1 MRDERLMILRMIEE
15 GKITAAQG
23 LALLEALEEEG
34 PWPEGAGPEAAERQ
48 AQAVGQD
55 TAGPEPGHQASG
67 AGEGQAQEPGPDR
80 FNENQSRPR
89 HDGRSQQEGESSRE
103 ARGST
108 AHEERDVRVWGF
120 RFDPARV
127 GEQVMRAV
135 DQVSER
141 LQDLFESGSTWLN
154 DWLGESYTFPGGEV
168 GHLAQDEVLAVEIR
182 LPNSRVTVEPSP
194 DERYHLEWVAH
205 VRGADRERA
214 AERARQAVKV
224 EREAGR
230 LVLRGSEGWWNVIGR
245 VDAVLRLPAQGR
257 YRLDLMLANASLRV
271 HGVRLERL
279 RARLAN
285 GTATLEGIRVGALEL
300 KAANGRIRVDESLA
314 DQARLTTA
322 NGRVE
327 FIGSAR
333 RLRLGTTNGQVRAR
347 LAALKDH
354 EAAGLPSTSGLEGL
368 PGGEGVLAETV
379 NGQIRLQLDDEL
391 AARALVQLR
400 SLHGTLAADLPEL
413 KIWQREQAPGR
424 NRLEA
429 AGPRAGSNPFSVEA
443 RSQTGT
449 VQVERWGTGEPW
461 ES

>member
-34 PWPEGAGPEAAERQ
+34 PWPEGSGPEAAERHDQ
-48 AQAVGQD
+48 AAGQD
-55 TAGPEPGHQASG
+55 APGAASEHQASG
-67 AGEGQAQEPGPDR
+67 DQDQPQDLGTARVDGESERSQRSEGAQQDEEATRQAHRSASSEEPG
-80 FNENQSRPR
+80 
-89 HDGRSQQEGESSRE
+89 
-103 ARGST
+103 A
-108 AHEERDVRVWGF
+108 RVWAF

-141 LQDLFESGSTWLN
+141 LQDLFESGSAWLN
-154 DWLGESYTFPGGEV
+154 DWLGDSYAFPGGEV
-168 GHLAQDEVLAVEIR
+168 GHLAPEEVLDLEIR
-182 LPNSRVTVEPSP
+182 LPNGRVTVEPSP

-214 AERARQAVKV
+214 AERARQAVRV

-230 LVLRGSEGWWNVIGR
+230 VILRGNEGWWNVIGR

-257 YRLDLMLANASLRV
+257 YRLDLMLANASLQV
-271 HGVRLERL
+271 QGVRLERL

-285 GTATLEGIRVGALEL
+285 GTATLEGVRMGALEV
-300 KAANGRIRVDESLA
+300 KAANGRIRVEESLA

-322 NGRVE
+322 NGRVA
-327 FIGSAR
+327 FVGAAR
-333 RLRLGTTNGQVRAR
+333 RLRLSTTNGQVRAR

-379 NGQIRLQLDDEL
+379 NGQIQLQLDDEL

-429 AGPRAGSNPFSVEA
+429 AGPLAGSDPFSVEA

-449 VQVERWGTGEPW
+449 VQVERWGAGEP
-461 ES
+461 